1 MAHLCQTLDRM
12 ALLNHV
18 LPPELL
24 LNLTHCLLSI
34 GLLFVLARA
43 DEPTSSQ
50 HPGLS
55 ILAHGVIDGRLIV
68 LLLCTLH
75 GVVSHALFEAS
86 LRLNLVGLRLEV
98 WLDLVVVAD
107 GEFVITRSRDVLSCR
122 VRRAGPVFV
131 TKVDR
136 CTLVG
141 RLLCGHA
148 PFRLHLD
155 WEFEVVALWLVVENA
170 R

>member
-1 MAHLCQTLDRM
+1 M

-24 LNLTHCLLSI
+24 LYLTHCLLSI
-34 GLLFVLARA
+34 GLLFVLACA
-43 DEPTSSQ
+43 DEPSSSQ

-55 ILAHGVIDGRLIV
+55 ILAHSVIDGRLIV

-86 LRLNLVGLRLEV
+86 LRLNLIGLRLEV
-98 WLDLVVVAD
+98 WLDLIIVAD
-107 GEFVITRSRDVLSCR
+107 EEFVISRSRDVLACR
-122 VRRAGPVFV
+122 VRRVGQVFV
-131 TKVDR
+131 TKIDR
-136 CTLVG
+136 CAVVG
-141 RLLCGHA
+141 GLLRGHA

-155 WEFEVVALWLVVENA
+155 RKFKVVALWLVLEDA